1 MTSFLSKIFASSD
14 NPDSLGASFRKKRLA
29 YFESLFF
36 KIFDPEQ
43 AIRILDVGGTAYF
56 WESSKLIE
64 YPTIEI
70 TLLNL
75 HLEKSELPNI
85 KGEKGDATAM
95 PEFGEGEFDLVF
107 SNSVIE
113 HLYTWE
119 NQQKMAQEIQRVGK
133 KYYVQTPNRYF
144 PIEAHYALPF
154 AQYWPKNLLFQTLT
168 KTPFSRFQKWDS
180 QDARQYIEEIRL
192 LDEKEMKQLFPGGK
206 VYREKLGGMTKSITL
221 HNLD

>member
-14 NPDSLGASFRKKRLA
+14 DPDSLGASFRKKRLA

-36 KIFDPEQ
+36 RNFDPQ
-43 AIRILDVGGTAYF
+43 KPIRILDVGGTAYF
-56 WESSKLIE
+56 WESSKLIDF
-64 YPTIEI
+64 PTIEI

-75 HLEKSELPNI
+75 HLEESQRPNVI
-85 KGEKGDATAM
+85 AEKGDATSM
-95 PEFGEGEFDLVF
+95 PEFSAKEFDLVF

-119 NQQKMAQEIQRVGK
+119 NQLKMAQEIQRVGK

-154 AQYWPKNLLFQTLT
+154 AQYWPKNILFQTLT

-180 QDARQYIEEIRL
+180 KAAKQYIEEIRL
-192 LDEKEMKQLFPGGK
+192 LDEKEMKHLFPEGK